1 MRRDSEL
8 LTPICLFH
16 IINGFVV
23 LLYSPWDFWI
33 MNHEIV
39 LQTEARLWL
48 DSTSWPSLKVF
59 QFCYMYILKMKSSEV
74 YVMLIMLVN
83 HFHQSEIVFILAS
96 NWLHIVKLSSY
107 CIYEGIF
114 IRFLFYWP
122 LERIGMNTD
131 RNYNNCFG
139 GKSCAKSCI
148 FNNMQEATFIYFL
161 LSAFFSEVPATGMIR
176 SWRDLCFEGRYF

>member
-1 MRRDSEL
+1 
-8 LTPICLFH
+8 
-16 IINGFVV
+16 
-23 LLYSPWDFWI
+23 
-33 MNHEIV
+33 
-39 LQTEARLWL
+39 
-48 DSTSWPSLKVF
+48 
-59 QFCYMYILKMKSSEV
+59 MYILKMKSSEV

-107 CIYEGIF
+107 YIYEGIF

-139 GKSCAKSCI
+139 GK
-148 FNNMQEATFIYFL
+148 
-161 LSAFFSEVPATGMIR
+161 R
-176 SWRDLCFEGRYF
+176 LCKVLHI